1 MAAEEVFVSQAVVDF
16 TVGPTVLSDGFAQVA
31 ELVDA
36 LDSGSSTGNS
46 VEVRVLS
53 RAQGESVKADS
64 PFLFYRPNNCLP
76 LPAGERVGERAD
88 AP

>member
-53 RAQGESVKADS
+53 RAQGESVKAGS
-64 PFLFYRPNNCLP
+64 PSLFSDYLP
-76 LPAGERVGERAD
+76 LPEGERVGERAY
-88 AP
+88 PQ